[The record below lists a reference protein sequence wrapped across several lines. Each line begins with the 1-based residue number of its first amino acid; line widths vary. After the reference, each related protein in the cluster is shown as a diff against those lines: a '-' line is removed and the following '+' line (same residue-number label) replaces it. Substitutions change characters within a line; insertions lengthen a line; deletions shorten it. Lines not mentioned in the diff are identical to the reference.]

1 MEIKDIMKLIDA
13 GFSKD
18 EIIKLANA
26 KEEPSEPE
34 PKTDDAQTKDKE
46 PAKEPAKEP
55 EVSATEKKLDDIIN
69 GLQKVTETM
78 QKSAMQRDR
87 QPEQESVED
96 ILANIINPTFNQPKE

>member
-13 GFSKD
+13 GFTKD

-26 KEEPSEPE
+26 KEPSEPE
-34 PKTDDAQTKDKE
+34 PKTDDAQTTDKDQTKE
-46 PAKEPAKEP
+46 QAKEPV
-55 EVSATEKKLDDIIN
+55 VSATDKKLDDIIN

-96 ILANIINPTFNQPKE
+96 ILANIINPTFNQSKE

>member
-13 GFSKD
+13 GFTKD
-18 EIIKLANA
+18 EIVKLANA
-26 KEEPSEPE
+26 KEPSEPE
-34 PKTDDAQTKDKE
+34 PKTDDAQTTDKDQTKE
-46 PAKEPAKEP
+46 PV
-55 EVSATEKKLDDIIN
+55 VSATDKKLDDIIN

-96 ILANIINPTFNQPKE
+96 ILANIINPTFNQSKE

>member
-26 KEEPSEPE
+26 KEEPAKEPE
-34 PKTDDAQTKDKE
+34 TKTDDEQTEGKE
-46 PAKEPAKEP
+46 KAKEP

-87 QPEQESVED
+87 QPEPESVED